1 MKLKNEKAGINFRDS
16 SNRLSFKLAVSIM
29 ADFMTKCDMPYAM
42 SVFLPESGISQE
54 ILTKSELVEVLR
66 LTHDDMIQGRRD
78 STPLLLDIVD

>member
-1 MKLKNEKAGINFRDS
+1 
-16 SNRLSFKLAVSIM
+16 M